1 MAAVGTLSTA
11 GLGHDFIRP
20 KMYNPHYDTAGLPT
34 HPHTPMAMSS
44 LSASMLQSTPL
55 PVAHSQPPHHQ
66 QPQSQPQT
74 HSHAY
79 PHHRSSLSQ
88 QSLARD
94 SPTSPLDIKSAF
106 PTATSTT
113 ANAAATANAASSI
126 TGASLAAAS
135 ATPSTVATSSHSITI
150 RQQPQNARVA
160 IGKEK
165 DRKPIDPPPILQL
178 TIARDKDPQ
187 QHYLQS
193 PYFFM
198 SCTLVGADEQ
208 PLKDI
213 PSTSIV
219 GSLASS
225 LHKLKDTDNSDA
237 GFFIFPDLSVKAEGK
252 FRLRFSLFE
261 FQGSMCSHIASIS
274 SDVFTVWPAKTFP
287 GMTESTFLTRSF
299 SDQGVRLRLRK
310 DSRAS
315 TSRKRPRIQ
324 DYPTLRYA
332 PRARTAI
339 YDPDPAALPRMDG
352 ASGLVAASL
361 ASVQVHDATP
371 VPSQAAAAAVAASQ
385 AQAQAHSS
393 QTSTPRQP
401 SFSSPYPTYDTRL
414 PESRGAAVSRL
425 SASSQPTPY
434 YYGSSYVASSSYP
447 ATVSVSSGLELQGL
461 GAVVASSMYP
471 SHNPLGAVAGLG
483 PYATDAYG
491 QHQSSPFATTTDHDL
506 HFRAV

>member
-1 MAAVGTLSTA
+1 MAAVGTLRTA

-20 KMYNPHYDTAGLPT
+20 KMYHPHYDSSGLSSN
-34 HPHTPMAMSS
+34 TPMAMSS
-44 LSASMLQSTPL
+44 LSAAMIQSTAL
-55 PVAHSQPPHHQ
+55 PVSHSQPPQQQQQPPSQSQQQQQQQQ
-66 QPQSQPQT
+66 QPQS
-74 HSHAY
+74 HAY
-79 PHHRSSLSQ
+79 SHPRSSFSQ
-88 QSLARD
+88 QSLTRD
-94 SPTSPLDIKSAF
+94 STMSPLDIKPSF
-106 PTATSTT
+106 PTSTT
-113 ANAAATANAASSI
+113 STSNTTTALPTSSTPTTVTAN
-126 TGASLAAAS
+126 
-135 ATPSTVATSSHSITI
+135 SHSISI

-178 TIARDKDPQ
+178 TIARDKDPH

-198 SCTLVGADEQ
+198 SCALIGADEQ

-225 LHKLKDTDNSDA
+225 LHKLKDTDNSDG

-261 FQGSMCSHIASIS
+261 FQGAVCSHIAAVT

-315 TSRKRPRIQ
+315 TSRKRSRIHE
-324 DYPTLRYA
+324 YPTLRYV
-332 PRARTAI
+332 PRPRTTV
-339 YDPDPAALPRMDG
+339 YDTDTATLPRIDGSSGLMG
-352 ASGLVAASL
+352 ASLG
-361 ASVQVHDATP
+361 SVHVHEATSS
-371 VPSQAAAAAVAASQ
+371 VPSQAAPQPSHSQ
-385 AQAQAHSS
+385 SS
-393 QTSTPRQP
+393 QSSTPRQP
-401 SFSSPYPTYDTRL
+401 PFSSPYAAYDNRL
-414 PESRGAAVSRL
+414 PEARGAVSRL
-425 SASSQPTPY
+425 SAASQSAPPPAPY
-434 YYGSSYVASSSYP
+434 YYGSSYVAASSYP
-447 ATVSVSSGLELQGL
+447 AVSVASDLELQGL

-471 SHNPLGAVAGLG
+471 SHNALGTVAGLT
-483 PYATDAYG
+483 PYATDTYG
-491 QHQSSPFATTTDHDL
+491 QHQSSSFAATADHDL
-506 HFRAV
+506 HFRTV